1 MTKCQTACN
10 GERTVSSVNGTG
22 KTGQSYA
29 KRIKL
34 DYYLTPYTM
43 FNSNCTEDLNVRSE
57 TIKLLEENTGS
68 KLFDNGLSINFLDMS
83 PWAK

>member
-1 MTKCQTACN
+1 
-10 GERTVSSVNGTG
+10 
-22 KTGQSYA
+22 
-29 KRIKL
+29 
-34 DYYLTPYTM
+34 M